1 MISRARGKKTG
12 VDGEDHISR
21 LPDDILGDIISLL
34 PTKDG
39 ARTQIILLL
48 VAPHLALR
56 SSQHR
61 ARPRPRPLAQNRRPP
76 LPASARRFSSTLR
89 LASFGG
95 CSFPD
100 GDAGGGGALQLP
112 HLKQLGLFNVRI
124 SERSLHGLLAGC
136 PVLQSLV
143 LAEDIAGCSCI
154 RIASRT
160 IRSIGVRHSSQS
172 GDAML
177 QQLIIDDA
185 PCLERLL
192 LFGQIF
198 HEDMV
203 ISVISAPKLYVL
215 GQLPVEHQPTLKF
228 AATVIQGSRVVNSTM
243 PVPSVKVLALTH
255 KDLSLDVVIDFMK
268 CFPCLE
274 NLYIKM
280 TKMDGE
286 SSKVTNAWC
295 HKHRNLIDT
304 LDIRLKKI
312 VLTAY
317 RDNRAHVN
325 FAKFFVLNARG
336 LESMVLDVAWVNN
349 NTVWVERQKKLLQ
362 VENRASRGAQFHFVY
377 HFGRSSSLECIWS
390 KQVHDLSTID
400 PFLQGLTGG
409 P

>member
-1 MISRARGKKTG
+1 MAMISRARGKKTG

-48 VAPHLALR
+48 ELEILYHFWVPLR
-56 SSQHR
+56 R
-61 ARPRPRPLAQNRRPP
+61 ANLQRPP

-228 AATVIQGSRVVNSTM
+228 AATVIQVSLHPAFTLFMFISEFSR
-243 PVPSVKVLALTH
+243 
-255 KDLSLDVVIDFMK
+255 
-268 CFPCLE
+268 
-274 NLYIKM
+274 
-280 TKMDGE
+280 
-286 SSKVTNAWC
+286 
-295 HKHRNLIDT
+295 
-304 LDIRLKKI
+304 
-312 VLTAY
+312 
-317 RDNRAHVN
+317 
-325 FAKFFVLNARG
+325 FA
-336 LESMVLDVAWVNN
+336 
-349 NTVWVERQKKLLQ
+349 
-362 VENRASRGAQFHFVY
+362 
-377 HFGRSSSLECIWS
+377 
-390 KQVHDLSTID
+390 
-400 PFLQGLTGG
+400 
-409 P
+409 